1 MGTVPYVCS
10 QDWDCHG
17 GDVYLHEHLVSDYV
31 FCWQQDLADGEW
43 DAAVCHA
50 IKRNAMQMQMQMQSD
65 DSAIRLQLAV
75 PTVATRV
82 RTVADLLR

>member
-50 IKRNAMQMQMQMQSD
+50 IKRNAMQMQMQSD

>member
-1 MGTVPYVCS
+1 
-10 QDWDCHG
+10 
-17 GDVYLHEHLVSDYV
+17 VYLHEHLVSDYV

-50 IKRNAMQMQMQMQSD
+50 IKRNAMQMQMQMQMQSD